1 LQLVTVVQDLEQMRA
16 RWPQRAETILNN
28 HRAKI
33 VGAGIS
39 CPTTLRHISWILGD
53 EEIHQV
59 STSTTSGQ
67 MGRHSTTR
75 SSTWR
80 ALAPANVLREG
91 RPGTAVLIYDNLP
104 PAMLELRPWYADPK
118 LRRLATRAP

>member
-1 LQLVTVVQDLEQMRA
+1 MRA

-33 VGAGIS
+33 IGAGIS
-39 CPTTLRHISWILGD
+39 CPTTLHHITRILGD
-53 EEIHQV
+53 QEIRQSSV
-59 STSTTSGQ
+59 STSSGDH
-67 MGRHSTTR
+67 GRHATTE

-91 RPGTAVLIYDNLP
+91 QPGTAVLIYDNLP
-104 PAMLELRPWYADPK
+104 PATLQLRPWYTDRHLK
-118 LRRLATRAP
+118 HLATPPAR